1 MKRSGTLIV
10 LSGPSGVGKSTLVAK
25 VRAKHPE
32 LEFSVSCTTRAPR
45 PGEEHGRHYFFLTR
59 EEFDRRLAA
68 DEFLEHATVFQ
79 NSYGTLKS
87 EVLKRLRDGKDVL
100 LDIDTQGARQIRA
113 AAAKDEEIRRSA
125 VFVMIL
131 PPSLPALEARLRGRS
146 TETEEQLKLRISAA
160 AGELARFRE
169 YDFAVVNDD
178 LEVAARELD
187 GLFSCFALRT
197 GVIPGGIYD

>member
-10 LSGPSGVGKSTLVAK
+10 LSGPSGVGKSTLVAR

-45 PGEEHGRHYFFLTR
+45 PGEEHGKHYFFLSK
-59 EEFDRRLAA
+59 EEFQRRLAA

-87 EVLKRLRDGKDVL
+87 EVLKRLREGKDVL
-100 LDIDTQGARQIRA
+100 LDIDTQGARQIRSA
-113 AAAKDEEIRRSA
+113 AQRDEEIRKAA

-131 PPSLPALEARLRGRS
+131 PPSLPSLEARLRGRS
-146 TETEEQLKLRISAA
+146 TETEEQLKLRLSAA
-160 AGELARFRE
+160 AAEIARFRE
-169 YDFAVVNDD
+169 YDFAVINDE
-178 LEVAARELD
+178 LEAAAEELD
-187 GLFSCFALRT
+187 RLFCCFALRT